1 MTKEKINTPNISKDR
16 KTKLPTKSSLN
27 HGPRYRGKTMDVR
40 QCASTRLA
48 ALFMMLMF
56 AASSG
61 CARLNSIHRGES
73 VPSNK
78 GRILSIDS
86 KQRNVIS
93 APATENK
100 VTTTD
105 SQKNIS
111 TETTVTTYL
120 RFCSEPPP
128 DVFTAIASTLG
139 LKAATGTDKARQD
152 ISAELQQTISENAAT
167 IERTQTVNILRE
179 SMFRTCERYLSGAIS
194 GNEFI
199 VQAARDQ
206 RAMVHVLAI
215 EQLTGASRAQATALT
230 TLAKAASS
238 GITDESMQILDKARS
253 NALKAVTAAD
263 TAANEAK
270 SQAPTGDCQTG
281 DKAYADS
288 GASDADIAAK
298 KSKCAAAT
306 KASADAKD
314 AADYYATVKT
324 AIEKQ
329 TSLSAQT
336 SGQASAVASSAEAA
350 TKTIAD
356 AVLDIVKKN
365 NEFSEIEMTCVVFL
379 RNSVDRRREE
389 DSAMTK
395 YEDACIKLA
404 EALTETRIDEIQGA
418 SQEKIRARS
427 IEIRDNSK
435 TVWGYINKPGST
447 RQTRI
452 AALGAAAGII
462 IHKTDA
468 DDMANAANL
477 EEFTDIFRDLVRAE
491 QFKLA
496 EAAKKAD

>member
-1 MTKEKINTPNISKDR
+1 
-16 KTKLPTKSSLN
+16 
-27 HGPRYRGKTMDVR
+27 MDVG

-48 ALFMMLMF
+48 ALFMMLLI
-56 AASSG
+56 AGSSG
-61 CARLNSIHRGES
+61 CARLNSIHRSES
-73 VPSNK
+73 VPSK
-78 GRILSIDS
+78 RGHILSIDS

-93 APATENK
+93 APVDKE
-100 VTTTD
+100 VSTTD
-105 SQKNIS
+105 SNSQTS
-111 TETTVTTYL
+111 RTTKVTSYL

-128 DVFTAIASTLG
+128 DVFTATASTLG
-139 LKAATGTDKARQD
+139 LKAATGTDKTRQD

-179 SMFRTCERYLSGAIS
+179 AMFRTCERYLSGAIS
-194 GNEFI
+194 DSEFI

-253 NALKAVTAAD
+253 NSLKAATAAD
-263 TAANEAK
+263 TSAKEAK

-298 KSKCAAAT
+298 KSSCTAAT

-314 AADYYATVKT
+314 AADYYATVKA

-336 SGQASAVASSAEAA
+336 SGQASAVAGSAEAA

-356 AVLDIVKKN
+356 AVLDIVKQN
-365 NEFSEIEMTCVVFL
+365 NAFSEIEMTCVVFL
-379 RNSVDRRREE
+379 RNSSEAKPE
-389 DSAMTK
+389 NNPAMRK
-395 YEDACIKLA
+395 YEAACIRLV
-404 EALTETRIDEIQGA
+404 EALTETKIDEIQGV
-418 SQEKIRARS
+418 SQEKIRVRS
-427 IEIRDNSK
+427 AEIRDNAK
-435 TVWGYINKPGST
+435 TVWGYINKPSSA
-447 RQTRI
+447 RQTQI
-452 AALGAAAGII
+452 ASLGAAAGIT
-462 IHKTDA
+462 IHQIEV
-468 DDMANAANL
+468 DDMVNAADL
-477 EEFTDIFRDLVRAE
+477 EEFTSIFRDIPGPEQAKLV
-491 QFKLA
+491 
-496 EAAKKAD
+496 EAAKKAN